1 MGKEP
6 KSEAGA
12 NYGFPSHQ
20 VPPNKK
26 NKKWCLQYI
35 KAFDKEFTTGN
46 SQILRWAYE
55 QYLEWRLL
63 AAGKQPIDQYKDQL
77 GVKKR
82 HGKRDQ
88 SWKNLDW
95 SILPIF
101 PRFKKVI
108 KNRLK
113 KLPREIMLSAIDA
126 TSIEQDGVR
135 YSQIMEHMI
144 NKEFHEA
151 MTESVAGYKS
161 RSPFEKGEPV
171 PENSEQIQMYM
182 QMYPKNKYIMYMLDQ
197 IDMSF
202 LQSDW
207 KEMED
212 EILDDAI
219 DVGVMSTRTYIDNLG
234 RIRIRKRIPEQ
245 TICNPCIHNDFS
257 DLIRVGEYVQM
268 TMSEL
273 RASVPKGTFTLDELA
288 DIAKRASNKHYSAV
302 FAQKYLEDN
311 LRYEW
316 DHEKV
321 TVLMAEWYSAD
332 DVAYV
337 MGQNG
342 DGNTSFS
349 KRDNPYWLDKKGL
362 TDQEYV
368 SFYKER
374 GEKREIIRDT
384 VNNVYQGN
392 WIVGTDY
399 IYDCGRQSNMIRA
412 INSINDCKLGTTMY
426 TTGFDS
432 YMRQC
437 EPLLHNIQI
446 NWLNYQHQLSQAK
459 PRGVAIEKRSL
470 AAVQVGTQ
478 KLEIDDIL
486 QMYAE
491 TGSFIYTGTDQNG
504 RPYPFKPIEELVGG
518 ISDAAKQYLEFIIA
532 DIDILRNVLG
542 LNDATDASNPDPE
555 MGKKLAEIAISNTD
569 NALGDLY
576 HAFINMYENT
586 AKKVCML
593 VPDAEGRGT
602 SLGKQTA
609 LGKDAHDF
617 ILDNRNFS
625 MMDFA
630 LSVDAGIS
638 TEVRQVLRGFIA
650 AALLT
655 PENPSGILPE
665 DAFLIEQE
673 KNLYRAYQLLAQK
686 RMQREEEA
694 QQRNIEA
701 MNAQAEGNKQTA
713 LAIEQEKQKS
723 LMLDVEAYKEKKAF
737 DAEMAIKVKDHAAS
751 WEVIVAKINAK
762 ASLDE
767 KQEELVA
774 KLTETELKGHVDLKV
789 ATIQAEASKEK
800 KKETASA

>member
-1 MGKEP
+1 MGTTP
-6 KSEAGA
+6 KSEPGQ

-20 VPPNKK
+20 IPSTQK

-35 KAFDKEFTTGN
+35 KAFDREFTTGN
-46 SQILRWAYE
+46 SQILRWAYQ
-55 QYLEWRLL
+55 QYLDWRLL
-63 AAGKQPIDQYKDQL
+63 AAGNQPIDQYKDQL

-113 KLPREIMLSAIDA
+113 KLPREIILSAIDA

-135 YSQIMEHMI
+135 YAQIMEHLI
-144 NKEFHEA
+144 NREFHSA
-151 MTESVAGYKS
+151 MEESVTGYKS
-161 RSPFEKGEPV
+161 KSPFEKGEPA
-171 PENSEQIQMYM
+171 PENSNQIQMYM

-207 KEMED
+207 KQMED
-212 EILDDAI
+212 EILDDLI
-219 DVGVMSTRTYIDNLG
+219 DVGVTSTRAYIDNLG
-234 RIRIRKRIPEQ
+234 RIRIHKRIPEQ

-273 RASVPKGTFTLDELA
+273 RASVPKGTFTDKELA
-288 DIAKRASNKHYSAV
+288 DIATRASHKTYSAIY
-302 FAQKYLEDN
+302 AQKYMSDH

-332 DVAYV
+332 DAAYV
-337 MGQNG
+337 MGQNS

-399 IYDCGRQSNMIRA
+399 IYDYGRQSNMIRA

-446 NWLNYQHQLSQAK
+446 NWLNFQHQLSQAK
-459 PRGVAIEKRSL
+459 PRGIAIERRAL
-470 AAVQVGTQ
+470 AAVQVGTR

-491 TGSFIYTGTDQNG
+491 TGSFIYVGTDQHG
-504 RPYPFKPIEELVGG
+504 RPYPFKPIEELSGG
-518 ISDAAKQYLEFIIA
+518 ISDAAEKYLQFIIS
-532 DIDILRNVLG
+532 DIEMLRNILG

-576 HAFINMYENT
+576 HAFINLYENT

-593 VPDAEGRGT
+593 VPDAEGRGR
-602 SLGKQTA
+602 SAGKETA

-617 ILDNRNFS
+617 MLDNRNFS
-625 MMDFA
+625 LMDFA

-638 TEVRQVLRGFIA
+638 DEVRQVLRGFIA
-650 AALLT
+650 SALRT

-665 DAFLIEQE
+665 DAFIIENE
-673 KNLYRAYQLLAQK
+673 KNIYRAYQLLSQK
-686 RMQREEEA
+686 RMQREAEA
-694 QQRNIEA
+694 QQRNIES

-713 LAIEQEKQKS
+713 LAIEQEKQRS
-723 LMLDVEAYKEKKAF
+723 MMMDVEAYKEKAAF
-737 DAEMAIKVKDHAAS
+737 DAEMAIKIKDHGAS
-751 WEVIVAKINAK
+751 WDVIIARIQAK

-774 KLTETELKGHVDLKV
+774 KLTDTELKGHVDLKV
-789 ATIQAEASKEK
+789 AEIQAEAAKAK
-800 KKETASA
+800 KKEAVVA